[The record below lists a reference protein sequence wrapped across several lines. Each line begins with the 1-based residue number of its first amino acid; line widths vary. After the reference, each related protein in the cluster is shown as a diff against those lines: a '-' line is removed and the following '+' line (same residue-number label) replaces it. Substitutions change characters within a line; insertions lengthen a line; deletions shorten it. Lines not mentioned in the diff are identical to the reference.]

1 MASKASKWMAAVAS
15 AALSVMMGGAAFAA
29 PGSAFEETG
38 SAMGLLPGPI
48 SEAVPDGRTNVAE
61 AQRQV
66 REARSN
72 EGDADVISQIHGVRT
87 NVAEAQRQVREL
99 RSPAG
104 ASDVISK
111 ALSKVASNVGT
122 TVAKVKGQAREV
134 LSQAS

>member
-29 PGSAFEETG
+29 PASAYEETG

-66 REARSN
+66 RE
-72 EGDADVISQIHGVRT
+72 
-87 NVAEAQRQVREL
+87 L

-111 ALSKVASNVGT
+111 VLSKVASNVGT